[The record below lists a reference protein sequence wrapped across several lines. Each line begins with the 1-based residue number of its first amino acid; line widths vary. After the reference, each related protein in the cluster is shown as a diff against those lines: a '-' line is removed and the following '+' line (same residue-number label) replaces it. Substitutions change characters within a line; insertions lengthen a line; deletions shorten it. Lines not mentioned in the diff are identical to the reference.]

1 MTYPRWYEKALV
13 ALDYGAVTCFVPV
26 DDGVFHS
33 VFAAG
38 SDRVHS
44 RMICDP
50 CRFAVVACGKTRE
63 FARDNG
69 FLTEDFDEFR

>member
-26 DDGVFHS
+26 DDGVFYS
-33 VFAAG
+33 VFAAE
-38 SDRVHS
+38 SDRVYS
-44 RMICDP
+44 RIICDP
-50 CRFAVVACGKTRE
+50 CRFAVISCGKTRE

-69 FLTEDFDEFR
+69 FLTEDF

>member
-1 MTYPRWYEKALV
+1 MTYPRWYEKALA
-13 ALDYGAVTCFVPV
+13 ALDYGAVTAFVAV
-26 DDGVFHS
+26 DDGIYHS
-33 VFAAG
+33 VFVAG

-69 FLTEDFDEFR
+69 FLTEDF

>member
-1 MTYPRWYEKALV
+1 MTA
-13 ALDYGAVTCFVPV
+13 FVPV

-69 FLTEDFDEFR
+69 FLTEDYDEFR

>member
-1 MTYPRWYEKALV
+1 MTYPRWYEKALT
-13 ALDYGAVTCFVPV
+13 ALDYGAVTAFVVV
-26 DDGVFHS
+26 DDGIYHS
-33 VFAAG
+33 VFVAG
-38 SDRVHS
+38 SDRVKS

-50 CRFAVVACGKTRE
+50 CRFAVVACSKTRE